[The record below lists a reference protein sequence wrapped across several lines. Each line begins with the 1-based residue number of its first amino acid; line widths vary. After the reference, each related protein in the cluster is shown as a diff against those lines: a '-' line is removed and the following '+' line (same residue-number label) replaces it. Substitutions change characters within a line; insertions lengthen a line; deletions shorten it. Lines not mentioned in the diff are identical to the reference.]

1 MKSVVN
7 MRPVYKI
14 FALMVFFV
22 FVVSFA
28 YNYNKIKDY
37 EYFTKEINEMLFG
50 LSYIVPLN
58 VFGFIMK
65 SQAKF
70 MWERV
75 ISWIF
80 LWIPLSAL
88 MDELFFDPFTP
99 SIKEHFVCLTVLIII
114 YYYERLKKIRD

>member
-1 MKSVVN
+1 
-7 MRPVYKI
+7 
-14 FALMVFFV
+14 MVLFV
-22 FVVSFA
+22 FVISFA

-58 VFGFIMK
+58 VFSFIMYGK
-65 SQAKF
+65 AKF
-70 MWERV
+70 VLEKV
-75 ISWIF
+75 IVAPF
-80 LWIPLSAL
+80 LWFSFSTL

-99 SIKEHFVCLTVLIII
+99 TIKEHILGLTVLVII